1 MAPDARSERAEM
13 SAGRKPCWGPSRVAA
28 HCRVSVITAAVTATG
43 PLGKY
48 VVANGVW
55 VGAA

>member
-1 MAPDARSERAEM
+1 ML
-13 SAGRKPCWGPSRVAA
+13 AGRKPCWGPSRVAA
-28 HCRVSVITAAVTATG
+28 HCRMSVIAAAVTATG
-43 PLGKY
+43 PLGEY